1 MYYVIGHRGRGGIS
15 KYDIYDKGGSGCQNM
30 MLHYVTYFHYIWRHV
45 YIMFEDMFLLCLKT
59 HLHNCLR
66 LFTQFLKIYFHHVKR
81 HAFTIFLDI
90 YKQGL
95 KTLSYHVWRFVMTL
109 CKDMLTISLKQVWCT
124 MTTYV
129 HFGNLFTYSNVWK
142 HV

>member
-1 MYYVIGHRGRGGIS
+1 MIFMIRGRGADEKIWCCIMWLIS
-15 KYDIYDKGGSGCQNM
+15 TID
-30 MLHYVTYFHYIWRHV
+30 WRHV